1 MGDDLFG
8 QHDYA
13 NYQADYLFQTTGDHL
28 PMWQHHPRQPEA
40 PLPSESE
47 GDEEDESDEGEE
59 GEEGDSQGDW
69 EYYGS
74 GAPWGDVRGDGGSSD
89 PTHERQPAVG
99 GAGASGVAAAPS
111 LARHQ
116 HEAAT
121 DEPVQAECF
130 GCGVCE
136 RWLLRGDEV
145 LQLEMQEAG
154 VALAFAREA
163 VRMAEARREEA
174 NVELRDAQAARA
186 QGLADVEVKRLGKL
200 MQTTEG
206 LGSLQRQVSCPPHT
220 PHTTHT
226 THTHTHTHAQIED
239 GLSHLRDKT
248 VRRLVHAG
256 LLQRLEVIII
266 IIIRIIRI
274 ICILIVSCTQGCCRG
289 W

>member
-145 LQLEMQEAG
+145 WCLPCGHVAHAKCAPLRCVACAKLKRKSPRLPFTAGAGPRRCYWGPPHRDAAEAYEAALAQLEAIR
-154 VALAFAREA
+154 LP
-163 VRMAEARREEA
+163 
-174 NVELRDAQAARA
+174 
-186 QGLADVEVKRLGKL
+186 LADEV
-200 MQTTEG
+200 EG
-206 LGSLQRQVSCPPHT
+206 LSL
-220 PHTTHT
+220 
-226 THTHTHTHAQIED
+226 
-239 GLSHLRDKT
+239 
-248 VRRLVHAG
+248 
-256 LLQRLEVIII
+256 
-266 IIIRIIRI
+266 
-274 ICILIVSCTQGCCRG
+274 
-289 W
+289 